1 MPRRLNHRKPSKYY
15 NNKFVK
21 KVKQQIVSKYVPL
34 AKAKFVKKELESPDV
49 INAIAVILNHY
60 IQNNANTKP
69 RKYGGV
75 FYPKPRIFNTLDSSE
90 APNINDIKIF
100 IQKVFDKRRLQLE
113 SGIVALIFL
122 KRTGI
127 RITSKNWMRLLLVSL
142 LLANKHAEDTYKVCN
157 SRFVGLIPN
166 VENLEINVLELEFLR
181 LLKYRLHIET
191 NTYDHYYEKLRNL
204 TPDPSP
210 TVTNDYVEDADTVVD
225 MTHVDIEEMR
235 GSGSILCKSTGQ

>member
-1 MPRRLNHRKPSKYY
+1 MPRRINHRKPSKYY
-15 NNKFVK
+15 DNKFVK
-21 KVKQQIVSKYVPL
+21 KVKQQFKYVPL
-34 AKAKFVKKELESPDV
+34 AKPKFVKKELESSEDV

-60 IQNNANTKP
+60 IQSNEKNTKP
-69 RKYGGV
+69 RKCGGV
-75 FYPKPRIFNTLDSSE
+75 FHPKPRIFNTLDSTTE
-90 APNINDIKIF
+90 PPNINEIKIF

-113 SGIVALIFL
+113 SGIIAFIFL

-127 RITSKNWMRLLLVSL
+127 RITSKNWMRLLLVAL

-210 TVTNDYVEDADTVVD
+210 NTTDDKEDTDTVVD
-225 MTHVDIEEMR
+225 MTHNMVEMR
-235 GSGSILCKSTGQ
+235 GSGSMMCKSTGQ